1 MGEVVLLLLRRVPCP
16 GCLTAIRTCR
26 DSGILRRSP
35 ILNLPLDAAGAD
47 AQAAVQREAVVLRG
61 VLQEA
66 LLLPVDL
73 LPQPLVGVV
82 ERLRDLAAMQAPA
95 TALSILPTE
104 RSRIN
109 LKHARSSRTS
119 S

>member
-1 MGEVVLLLLRRVPCP
+1 M
-16 GCLTAIRTCR
+16 AIRTCR
-26 DSGILRRSP
+26 GSGILRRLP

-47 AQAAVQREAVVLRG
+47 AQAAVQREAVVL
-61 VLQEA
+61 QEA
-66 LLLPVDL
+66 LLLPADP

-104 RSRIN
+104 RFRIN
-109 LKHARSSRTS
+109 LKHARSNRTS